1 MSEPDRPVRVDFRAA
16 GGDRAIVF
24 LHGFLGHAQRTWGS
38 FPDLLMTVEEL
49 EPWDLFGIGYSSSL
63 RFDVGQVWRA
73 DANLEMLGY
82 YLRTMLA
89 VRPLS
94 EYRSI
99 ALVAHSM
106 GGLVAQQAL
115 LDPQTRAKVSHL
127 FMFGTPSMGVGKA
140 NPFRGANRQARDMAT
155 GSAFIKNLRAAW
167 PDVYGEGTAFT
178 LRVVAGERDAFVLPA
193 SSIEP
198 FPDDTRFVVPGDHAT
213 MIKPVG
219 IESPNVQ
226 LVVASLVG
234 ARARGSKLPR
244 GTVTLLFSD
253 IEGSTRLWEEDSARM
268 RDALGAHNEILCST
282 IDAHHG
288 HVFKTV
294 GDSFCAVFADAVDA
308 VTTAIAAQHALS
320 GSEDVGAITVRMA
333 IHSGT
338 LEEEQGDYVGPA
350 VNRVARLL
358 AIGHGGQ
365 VLLSRVTTDL
375 VQGTL
380 PTGTTL
386 RDLGEHRLRDLARP
400 EHVYQLLAPDLGTDF
415 PPLRSLQVLPNNLP
429 LQLST
434 FVGREME
441 TSAII
446 ALIEQHRLVTLVGSG
461 GVGKTRL
468 SLRVAAN
475 LLDGSGDGV
484 WFIELAPLRT
494 GEYIPSTV
502 ALSLGLTLA
511 PEGDPAENLVRA
523 LKTKHTLLVFDNCE
537 HLVEPAAR
545 VISAILHGAPK
556 VRVLASSRQG
566 LGVAGEATY
575 QVPSLVLP
583 AKDAAHLSAI
593 ELMRY
598 ESVALFVERARAAS
612 ATFSLTDKNAPIVAD
627 ICRRID
633 GIPLAIELAAARVK
647 MLSPHQL
654 RERLDERFRV
664 LTGGSRDALPRQQ
677 TMRALIDW
685 SHDLLDERERA
696 LFRRLGIFVNGFT
709 LEGAVAVGSG
719 GGDLDELDVFDVLA
733 SLVDKSLVLAE
744 PHGDALRYGLL
755 ESTRAYAVEKLDDA
769 GERDAIADCHL
780 RHLRDSFAALWERR
794 ERGAVTADIVAAL
807 QSEADDVRSALDRAL
822 VRSKVIEGGE
832 LLARVARF
840 WGGIGLETE
849 GATRCEAFLA
859 ALPGDELRLH
869 AQLSSALASLFFYSG
884 HKVDAFERATQA
896 VEYARASADVSL
908 LAVTLSSYATLAVLL
923 GRLDDAER
931 ALAQAEML
939 GEGSVVHRL
948 TLLEARASLSQF
960 RGDFETAARIF
971 EQLRK
976 EQRTLGNA
984 NGELAAAINLA
995 EVEHARGH
1003 SQRAAAIVAET
1014 LPIVRADGDKS
1025 TLDVLLHNLAGY
1037 LAAIDDLSGA
1047 LAAAREAI
1055 GIWARNPDRAGVAV
1069 AMEHLS
1075 LVYALRGELT
1085 LAAMLE
1091 GYADAALQRYGFM
1104 REFTEATS
1112 HDRITVLLGKGLAPD
1127 ELARVSLEG
1136 ASLTPEAA
1144 IALALE
1150 KHETNIENKDLS
1162 GLAPGIEVK
1171 LMLG

>member
-1 MSEPDRPVRVDFRAA
+1 MSEPDRPVRVDFRATGA
-16 GGDRAIVF
+16 DRAIVF
-24 LHGFLGHAQRTWGS
+24 LHGFLGHAQKTWGS
-38 FPDLLMTVEEL
+38 FPDILMTIEGL
-49 EPWDLFGIGYSSSL
+49 KPWDMFGIGYSSSL
-63 RFDVGQVWRA
+63 RFDVGQIWRA

-94 EYRSI
+94 EYRRI

-115 LDPQTRAKVSHL
+115 LDPQTRARVSHFFL
-127 FMFGTPSMGVGKA
+127 FGTPSMGVGKA
-140 NPFRGANRQARDMAT
+140 NPFRGANRQARDMAP
-155 GSAFIKNLRAAW
+155 GSTFITNLRAVW
-167 PDVYGEGTAFT
+167 PEVYGDGTAFT

-198 FPDDTRFVVPGDHAT
+198 FPEDTRFVVPGDHAT
-213 MIKPVG
+213 MIKPVDV
-219 IESPNVQ
+219 ESPSVQ
-226 LVVASLVG
+226 LVVAGLVDAPSL
-234 ARARGSKLPR
+234 APQLPH

-253 IEGSTRLWEEDSARM
+253 IEGSTRLWEEDPSRM
-268 RDALGAHNEILCST
+268 RGALGAHNEVLRST

-308 VTTAIAAQHALS
+308 VNAAIAGQLALS
-320 GSEDVGAITVRMA
+320 GSEDVGAISVRMA
-333 IHSGT
+333 IHSGS
-338 LEEEQGDYVGPA
+338 LEEDHGDYVGPA

-375 VQGTL
+375 VQGSL
-380 PTGTTL
+380 PTRATL

-400 EHVYQLLAPDLGTDF
+400 EHVYQLLAPDLGADF

-468 SLRVAAN
+468 SLHVAAN
-475 LLDGSGDGV
+475 LLDDFSDGV
-484 WFIELAPLRT
+484 WFIELAPLT
-494 GEYIPSTV
+494 KGEYLPSTV
-502 ALSLGLTLA
+502 ALSVGLTLA
-511 PEGDPAENLVRA
+511 PEGDPVENLVHA
-523 LKTKHTLLVFDNCE
+523 LKTKHVLLVFDNCE
-537 HLVEPAAR
+537 HLIEPAAR
-545 VISAILHGAPK
+545 IISAIVRGAPK
-556 VRVLASSRQG
+556 VNVLASSRQG
-566 LGVAGEATY
+566 LGVAGEASY
-575 QVPSLVLP
+575 QVLSLALP
-583 AKDAAHLSAI
+583 AKDTVHLSATDA
-593 ELMRY
+593 MRY

-612 ATFSLTDKNAPIVAD
+612 ATFSLADNNAPIVAD
-627 ICRRID
+627 ICRRLD

-685 SHDLLDERERA
+685 SYDLLDERERA

-719 GGDLDELDVFDVLA
+719 AEDLDELDVFDVLA
-733 SLVDKSLVLAE
+733 SLVDKSLVLAV
-744 PHGDALRYGLL
+744 PQGDALRYGLL

-769 GERDAIADCHL
+769 GERDAAAD
-780 RHLRDSFAALWERR
+780 RHLRYLRDRFADLSERR
-794 ERGAVTADIVAAL
+794 ERSAQAADIVAAL
-807 QSEADDVRSALDRAL
+807 QTEADDVRSALDGAL
-822 VRSKVIEGGE
+822 VRSNVIDGGE
-832 LLARVARF
+832 LLAGVARL

-849 GATRCEAFLA
+849 GATRCETYLA
-859 ALPGDELRLH
+859 ALPADEQRLH
-869 AQLSSALASLFFYSG
+869 ARLSSALAGLLFYSG
-884 HKVDAFERATQA
+884 HKMDAFERATQA
-896 VEYARASADVSL
+896 VEYARASGDVSL
-908 LAVTLSSYATLAVLL
+908 LAITLSSYATLAVVLS
-923 GRLDDAER
+923 RLDDAER

-939 GEGSVVHRL
+939 AGGSVLHRL
-948 TLLEARASLSQF
+948 TVLEARASLSQF
-960 RGDFETAARIF
+960 RGDFETATRIF

-976 EQRTLGNA
+976 EHRALGNA
-984 NGELAAAINLA
+984 RGEMASAINLA

-1014 LPIVRADGDKS
+1014 LPIARSDEDKS

-1037 LAAIDDLSGA
+1037 LAAVDDLPGA
-1047 LAAAREAI
+1047 SAAAREAI
-1055 GIWARNPDRAGVAV
+1055 GIWVRNPDRAGAAV

-1075 LVYALRGELT
+1075 LVYALGGELE
-1085 LAAMLE
+1085 LAAVLE
-1091 GYADAALQRYGFM
+1091 GYADVALQRYGFT
-1104 REFTEATS
+1104 REFTEATT
-1112 HDRITVLLGKGLAPD
+1112 HDRVTLLLRERLAPD
-1127 ELARVSLEG
+1127 ELARLSLDG

-1150 KHETNIENKDLS
+1150 ERETNIDPAERRGVAHD
-1162 GLAPGIEVK
+1162 VK
-1171 LMLG
+1171 R

>member
-1 MSEPDRPVRVDFRAA
+1 MSEPERPVRVDFRAA
-16 GGDRAIVF
+16 GADRAIVF
-24 LHGFLGHAQRTWGS
+24 LHGFLGHAQNTWGS
-38 FPDLLMTVEEL
+38 FPDILMTVEEL
-49 EPWDLFGIGYSSSL
+49 KPWDMFGIGYSSSL
-63 RFDVGQVWRA
+63 RFDVGQIWSA

-115 LDPQTRAKVSHL
+115 LDPQTRGQVSHL

-155 GSAFIKNLRAAW
+155 GSAFITNLRAAW
-167 PDVYGEGTAFT
+167 PDVYGDGTAFS

-198 FPDDTRFVVPGDHAT
+198 FPNDTRFVVPGDHAT

-219 IESPNVQ
+219 IESPSVQ

-234 ARARGSKLPR
+234 ARARGPKLPH

-268 RDALGAHNEILCST
+268 RDALAAHNQILRSTIGAHR
-282 IDAHHG
+282 G

-294 GDSFCAVFADAVDA
+294 GDSFCAVFASAADA
-308 VTTAIAAQHALS
+308 VTAAIAAQHALA
-320 GSEDVGAITVRMA
+320 GAEDVGAITVRMA
-333 IHSGT
+333 VHSGT
-338 LEEEQGDYVGPA
+338 LEEDQGDYVGPA

-375 VQGTL
+375 VHGTL
-380 PTGTTL
+380 PSQATL

-400 EHVYQLLAPDLGTDF
+400 EHVYQLLAPDLAADF
-415 PPLRSLQVLPNNLP
+415 PPLRSLKVLSNNLP

-446 ALIEQHRLVTLVGSG
+446 ALIEQQRLVTLVGSG

-468 SLRVAAN
+468 SLQVAAN
-475 LLDGSGDGV
+475 LLDGFGDGV
-484 WFIELAPLRT
+484 WFIELAPLT
-494 GEYIPSTV
+494 KGDYIPSTI
-502 ALSLGLTLA
+502 ALSLGLALA
-511 PEGDPAENLVRA
+511 PEGDPVENLVHV
-523 LKTKHTLLVFDNCE
+523 LKTKHMLLVFDNCE

-545 VISAILHGAPK
+545 VISAILRGASK
-556 VRVLASSRQG
+556 VNVLASSRQG

-575 QVPSLVLP
+575 QVPSLALP
-583 AKDAAHLSAI
+583 AKDAAHFTAFD
-593 ELMRY
+593 LMRY

-612 ATFSLTDKNAPIVAD
+612 ATFALTDNNAPAVAE
-627 ICRRID
+627 ICRRLD

-709 LEGAVAVGSG
+709 LEGAVAVGSSAD
-719 GGDLDELDVFDVLA
+719 DLDELDVFDVLA

-744 PHGDALRYGLL
+744 PQGDALRYGLL
-755 ESTRAYAVEKLDDA
+755 ESTRAYAVEKLDGA
-769 GERDAIADCHL
+769 GERDATAG
-780 RHLRDSFAALWERR
+780 RHLHYLRDRFAELWERR
-794 ERGAVTADIVAAL
+794 ERSAQTADIVAAL
-807 QSEADDVRSALDRAL
+807 HVEADDVRSALDGAL
-822 VRSKVIEGGE
+822 VRSKLIEGGE
-832 LLARVARF
+832 LLASVARF
-840 WGGIGLETE
+840 WGSIGLETE
-849 GATRCEAFLA
+849 GAARCEAYLA
-859 ALPGDELRLH
+859 ALPGDELRLR
-869 AQLSSALASLFFYSG
+869 AQLSSALAGLLFYSG

-896 VEYARASADVSL
+896 VEHARASGDVSL
-908 LAVTLSSYATLAVLL
+908 LAITLSFYATLAVLL
-923 GRLDDAER
+923 GRLDDAEQ

-939 GEGSVVHRL
+939 EEGSVVHRL
-948 TLLEARASLSQF
+948 TLLESRASLSQF
-960 RGDFETAARIF
+960 RGDLETAARIF

-976 EQRTLGNA
+976 EQRALGNA
-984 NGELAAAINLA
+984 RGELAAAINLA

-1014 LPIVRADGDKS
+1014 LPMVRADGDKS
-1025 TLDVLLHNLAGY
+1025 TLDVVLHNLAGY
-1037 LAAIDDLSGA
+1037 LAAVGDLPGA
-1047 LAAAREAI
+1047 SAAAREAI
-1055 GIWARNPDRAGVAV
+1055 GIWARNPDRACVAV

-1075 LVYALRGELT
+1075 LVYALGGELT
-1085 LAAMLE
+1085 LAAVLE
-1091 GYADAALQRYGFM
+1091 GYADAALRRFGFT
-1104 REFTEATS
+1104 REFTEATT
-1112 HDRITVLLGKGLAPD
+1112 HDRIGVLLREALAPD
-1127 ELARVSLEG
+1127 ELARLSVEG

-1150 KHETNIENKDLS
+1150 EPVCHPHIMR
-1162 GLAPGIEVK
+1162 GRG
-1171 LMLG
+1171 